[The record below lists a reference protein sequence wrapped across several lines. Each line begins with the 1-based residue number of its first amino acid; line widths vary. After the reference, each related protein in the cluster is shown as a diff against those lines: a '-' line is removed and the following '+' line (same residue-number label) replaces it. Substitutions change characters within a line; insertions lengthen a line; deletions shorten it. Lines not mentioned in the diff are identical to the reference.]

1 MVSTVHV
8 RSLRRQTS
16 EPTSVPQKHRDAA
29 RRARL
34 TELLNVLARNVGDVG
49 RGAKRAR
56 RQPGHP
62 LKDKHLRLT
71 APKGMKDDQVS
82 PDAALDWHIVRAN
95 RFHVLIVGAADAVE
109 HSLAVLMPHSDPP
122 VCWWTADTLL
132 PSPRDVRTLVIR
144 NVDALSDMQQRELL
158 SWLEQTAVA
167 PTRVISTTTV
177 PLFQHVTAGLFL
189 DALYYRLNTVML
201 CWA

>member
-1 MVSTVHV
+1 
-8 RSLRRQTS
+8 
-16 EPTSVPQKHRDAA
+16 
-29 RRARL
+29 
-34 TELLNVLARNVGDVG
+34 
-49 RGAKRAR
+49 
-56 RQPGHP
+56 
-62 LKDKHLRLT
+62 
-71 APKGMKDDQVS
+71 MKDDQVS
-82 PDAALDWHIVRAN
+82 QDAALDWHIVRAN

-201 CWA
+201 CGADALLVTDGADRPPSAACEGRPWNQRAFAKSPVNSGESLESEKS